1 MIEFLV
7 NRWLFLLL
15 LLTFIFFLPKSLVL
29 SKGDQY
35 QNRLQLWHYFA
46 LKGDWPA
53 AAGLEPKLDQVD
65 LVYLKSQLEP
75 ASLKKQLNTLIG
87 KPNKTTD
94 DWLEITRI
102 DLILGKNKEAVSSIT
117 QAHQLDPI
125 RDDISKLYYQ
135 LLSQPF

>member
-15 LLTFIFFLPKSLVL
+15 LLAFIFFLPRSVVL

-35 QNRLQLWHYFA
+35 HNRLQLWHFFA
-46 LKGDWPA
+46 LKGNWA
-53 AAGLEPKLDQVD
+53 AAAALEPKLDQVD
-65 LVYLKSQLEP
+65 LIYLKSQLEP
-75 ASLKKQLNTLIG
+75 ASLKNQLNNLIG
-87 KPNKTTD
+87 KSAKTTD
-94 DWLEITRI
+94 DLLEITRI
-102 DLILGKNKEAVSSIT
+102 NLILGKNKEAIDSIT
-117 QAHQLDPI
+117 KAYQADPI